1 MIMKHWMHC
10 PIVVTHGRLRE
21 WQIFK
26 KRQGDHPNAETGEV
40 CFDINCYGRAV
51 LMPGVTTEPAA
62 HDEEFENFFVIG
74 GEGLVQVGRSKE
86 AIRTGS
92 SIALPAG
99 LEHRLSNTGEEELE
113 LVFCRRPHSSSE
125 AERAFGVRHW
135 TEDRD
140 QSVWEKQYQGHWHH
154 IYRGPFCGD
163 MHMGDIPPHTFSQP
177 HNHHPEVDE
186 IWYVRKGQGW
196 HWAGRDYQPQSAGC
210 AVWLDPDLLH
220 SLMNVGEDNAEYIYI
235 SSGALKADR
244 IRAEQSQAEA
254 ETPTDAAEILTLL
267 ERHFND
273 LVSAYDKTE
282 IGIYGV
288 YTNAERV
295 SARIEAL
302 KKALDR

>member
-92 SIALPAG
+92 SIAIPAG
-99 LEHRLSNTGEEELE
+99 LEHRLRNTGEEELE
-113 LVFCRRPHSSSE
+113 LVFCRRPHSSS
-125 AERAFGVRHW
+125 
-135 TEDRD
+135 
-140 QSVWEKQYQGHWHH
+140 
-154 IYRGPFCGD
+154 
-163 MHMGDIPPHTFSQP
+163 
-177 HNHHPEVDE
+177 
-186 IWYVRKGQGW
+186 
-196 HWAGRDYQPQSAGC
+196 
-210 AVWLDPDLLH
+210 
-220 SLMNVGEDNAEYIYI
+220 
-235 SSGALKADR
+235 
-244 IRAEQSQAEA
+244 EA